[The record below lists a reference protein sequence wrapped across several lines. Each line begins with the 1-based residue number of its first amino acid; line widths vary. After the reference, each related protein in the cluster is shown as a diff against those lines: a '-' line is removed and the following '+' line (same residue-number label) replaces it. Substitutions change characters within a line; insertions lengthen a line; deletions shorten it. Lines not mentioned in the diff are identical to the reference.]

1 MEDGVEDLDIE
12 LFHGQQLLLRLV
24 EGQRARVDP
33 PQPGAS
39 DDRRHGRGEVGAV
52 TLLEVITLQFLCHYC
67 FMMIDTKDLFLFPP
81 LKSVPQI

>member
-1 MEDGVEDLDIE
+1 MNLLSFFNSYLINITANHVEDGVEDLDIE

-52 TLLEVITLQFLCHYC
+52 TLLEVITL
-67 FMMIDTKDLFLFPP
+67 
-81 LKSVPQI
+81 